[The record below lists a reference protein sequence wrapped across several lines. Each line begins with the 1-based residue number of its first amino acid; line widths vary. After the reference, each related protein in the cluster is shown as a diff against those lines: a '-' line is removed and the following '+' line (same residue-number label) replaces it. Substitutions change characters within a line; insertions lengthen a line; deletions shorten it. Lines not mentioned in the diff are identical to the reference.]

1 MGENECM
8 ADCNQA
14 EADSFLAIYGKAKK
28 IENRENKRSV
38 SMVAGEGIK
47 YE

>member
-28 IENRENKRSV
+28 KRSV